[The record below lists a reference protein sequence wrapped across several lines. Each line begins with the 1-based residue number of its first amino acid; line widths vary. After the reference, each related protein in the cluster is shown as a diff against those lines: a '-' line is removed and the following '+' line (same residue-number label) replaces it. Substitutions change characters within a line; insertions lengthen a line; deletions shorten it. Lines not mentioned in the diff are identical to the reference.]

1 MVHFNY
7 VNFRFV
13 IFYSIIIV
21 SCLAKENSA
30 SSVGAIRHRKSR
42 TNVARSLN
50 HNNAFLSS
58 SDKLNYQD
66 EERTLLS
73 VNSQKDVSPPK
84 QWRVKTDKNASVS
97 VISDENVI
105 SEDLN
110 ETFVKTENQIDGIY
124 KMKIEKNRG
133 NDSERKI
140 YSEEKLPFEVDIVTK
155 FLRIVETQHLLGDNC
170 TAGTDLNLGEGV
182 VDRYAQER
190 FRVEADVAVNR
201 ANMLTRLWKYAD
213 PDVLKSEYL
222 LHASVVGMVE
232 FDDDIFAGGNC
243 YDEYQYK
250 DYWLFCPYAF
260 RLPDGPILT
269 KNLAI
274 EYKYIT
280 NSSEWFFIARKSA
293 ERIIKNHNQFRKGK
307 ILFVP
312 TCFCLSIDTTAILKS
327 KYNINVL
334 TNIDIKNQLNLSKYF
349 FFVTLNT
356 LSG

>member
-1 MVHFNY
+1 MVNSKHGNC
-7 VNFRFV
+7 RSTV
-13 IFYSIIIV
+13 INLILLASWMIQEGCSSSIG
-21 SCLAKENSA
+21 S
-30 SSVGAIRHRKSR
+30 IRHRKSR
-42 TNVARSLN
+42 TNIPRAVTYNSALQYMGKFNEEEVDNTLLPIVSMESHRHGNLVKNVSVVL
-50 HNNAFLSS
+50 
-58 SDKLNYQD
+58 D
-66 EERTLLS
+66 EEIAADDYEGS
-73 VNSQKDVSPPK
+73 SF
-84 QWRVKTDKNASVS
+84 
-97 VISDENVI
+97 I
-105 SEDLN
+105 
-110 ETFVKTENQIDGIY
+110 KTESQIDDIY
-124 KMKIEKNRG
+124 KIKFERNKGIRTEKK
-133 NDSERKI
+133 DS
-140 YSEEKLPFEVDIVTK
+140 SEEKLPFEVDIVTK
-155 FLRIVETQHLLGDNC
+155 FLRIVETQHLLGENC

-213 PDVLKSEYL
+213 PDVLNSEYL

-293 ERIIKNHNQFRKGK
+293 ERIIKNHDQLKKG
-307 ILFVP
+307 
-312 TCFCLSIDTTAILKS
+312 
-327 KYNINVL
+327 
-334 TNIDIKNQLNLSKYF
+334 NLSHLDSQLQCTPF
-349 FFVTLNT
+349 TFVFSL
-356 LSG
+356 